1 MLKLSWYEKFLKTFL
16 LWGCPPISSIL
27 VVLED
32 MLHSA
37 YLLRRSQLPINSSS
51 KTIGAYV
58 TLKSVRRH
66 SLASSF
72 HSHNKRTPK
81 ENTILAYSFAMQEC
95 SAHLWTWSE
104 LFETFQFPFLTLLPA
119 PLAIA
124 SFQEEKHCGADFL
137 FYNPGR
143 TNYVFLHSLSVM
155 SPGFTCAEL
164 MINSFT
170 TLYFSSAV
178 QTQHRSSLWGNARQQ
193 YVLGE

>member
-1 MLKLSWYEKFLKTFL
+1 
-16 LWGCPPISSIL
+16 
-27 VVLED
+27 

-51 KTIGAYV
+51 KTIGTYV
-58 TLKSVRRH
+58 TIKICKTTFPGILI
-66 SLASSF
+66 SL
-72 HSHNKRTPK
+72 TEQ
-81 ENTILAYSFAMQEC
+81 ENTKREYYFDILAFSFAMQEC
-95 SAHLWTWSE
+95 SAHLWAWSE

-124 SFQEEKHCGADFL
+124 SFQEEKPCGTDSL

-143 TNYVFLHSLSVM
+143 TKYVFLHSLSVM
-155 SPGFTCAEL
+155 SPVFNCVEL